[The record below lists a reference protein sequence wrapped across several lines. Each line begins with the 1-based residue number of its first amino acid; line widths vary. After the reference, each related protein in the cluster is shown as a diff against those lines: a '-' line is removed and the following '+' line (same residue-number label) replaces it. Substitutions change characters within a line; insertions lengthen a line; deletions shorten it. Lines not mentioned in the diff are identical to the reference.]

1 MARSGWVV
9 GVVALMLGLS
19 GDLLGGLSAGAQSGA
34 TGGEKKEVIATGGV
48 LSSLTAEPV
57 MGQPYSAM
65 VVHQTSRK
73 LTDGTTI
80 SQKGHHFVARD
91 SQGRVHV
98 EMRMTKGQKGEP
110 DTVMVFVSDPVA
122 HTITTWVSGP
132 KIENKVASV
141 VKVPSQ
147 RKPEGMAQ
155 PRVVNDSRPQP
166 VVTTE
171 DLGTVMLEGLPVT
184 DVKTTTVVP
193 VGRAGNDAPIT
204 KTHEVWTSQ
213 DLKLV
218 MKQRSEDPR
227 TGVMT
232 VELEEFSRA
241 EPDPAL
247 FRAPKGYTVKNALES
262 LKELEEKLSAAQN

>member
-1 MARSGWVV
+1 MMRSRWAV
-9 GVVALMLGLS
+9 GFVALGLV
-19 GDLLGGLSAGAQSGA
+19 GLSATAQSGA
-34 TGGEKKEVIATGGV
+34 VNGEKKEVVATGG
-48 LSSLTAEPV
+48 LISSLVAAPV
-57 MGQPYSAM
+57 IGQPYSAQQ
-65 VVHQTSRK
+65 VHQTSQK
-73 LTDGTTI
+73 LSDGTTV
-80 SQKGHHFVARD
+80 SHKGHHFVARD
-91 SQGRVHV
+91 AQGRVHV
-98 EMRMTKGQKGEP
+98 EMRMANGKNGEP

-122 HTITTWVSGP
+122 HTVTTWVSGP

-141 VKVPSQ
+141 VKIPTD
-147 RKPEGMAQ
+147 RKQETTLQA
-155 PRVVNDSRPQP
+155 RVVSDSRSQP
-166 VVTTE
+166 LVTTE
-171 DLGTVMLEGLPVT
+171 DLGTVMLQGLPVT
-184 DVKTTTVVP
+184 DVKTTTIVP
-193 VGRAGNDAPIT
+193 VGRSGNDAPIT

-227 TGVMT
+227 IGVTT